1 MEKPIPKVG
10 SHKNGCSSA
19 RKSTSRIPK
28 GVIQVQASFNNTIV
42 ILTDVWGWVISWSS
56 IDTCGFNGIRKGT
69 PCASQTEVGNAIR
82 AVVDQGI
89 QESVHEILMNLKEIV
104 LSGNLYG
111 PRNAFICAKG
121 PGYVT
126 DQDIILP
133 PSVEI
138 VDNTQHVT
146 TLIEPIYL
154 CIGLQIEKNRV
165 YDIKM
170 PKKFKTEVL

>member
-82 AVVDQGI
+82 AVVDQGQADTI
-89 QESVHEILMNLKEIV
+89 GSAMRRALLGELEGTCIT
-104 LSGNLYG
+104 
-111 PRNAFICAKG
+111 CAKSEKIPHEYSTIVG
-121 PGYVT
+121 QWFTEFMRANPAV
-126 DQDIILP
+126 QQP
-133 PSVEI
+133 PPLV
-138 VDNTQHVT
+138 V
-146 TLIEPIYL
+146 YL
-154 CIGLQIEKNRV
+154 VAPRI
-165 YDIKM
+165 
-170 PKKFKTEVL
+170 FKQLK